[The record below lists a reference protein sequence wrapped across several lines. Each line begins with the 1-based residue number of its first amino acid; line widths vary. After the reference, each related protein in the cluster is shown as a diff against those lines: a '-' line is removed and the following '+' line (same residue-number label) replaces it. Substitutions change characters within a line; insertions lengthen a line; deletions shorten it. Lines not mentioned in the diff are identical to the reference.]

1 MEAAM
6 SRFTDTQFE
15 VKWKPFQ
22 LNSNASQEGVNKM
35 AMYMEKF
42 GVNKQ
47 QLMSRMEGMK
57 STFER
62 AGLPFAF
69 TEDSITGNTFN
80 SHRHVPQCHTLN
92 LFQADLLCWLYQ
104 RRDSG
109 QGGRV
114 SVSPILC

>member
-80 SHRHVPQCHTLN
+80 SHRLISYAGSISDETQ
-92 LFQADLLCWLYQ
+92 DLSL
-104 RRDSG
+104 
-109 QGGRV
+109 
-114 SVSPILC
+114 IHI